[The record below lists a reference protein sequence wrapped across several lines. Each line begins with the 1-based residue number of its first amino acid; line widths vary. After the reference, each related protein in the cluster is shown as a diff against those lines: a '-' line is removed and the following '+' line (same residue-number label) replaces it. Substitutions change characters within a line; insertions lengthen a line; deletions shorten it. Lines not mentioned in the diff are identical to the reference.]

1 MRIAIISDIHSN
13 LEALTKAFEII
24 ETKNIDEIVC
34 LGDIVGYGANP
45 NECVEL
51 IRKRVKYVVMGN
63 HDYAVA
69 VDPTELF
76 YFSSH
81 ARESD
86 LWTREVLTR
95 ENLEFLKSLPLT
107 ISFKNLL
114 FVHSSPAQPREWEYI
129 FTEAQAKVQF
139 QYFNEKICFIGHS
152 HLPGVFPEKG
162 SYNGKI
168 DKNMRYI
175 INVGSVGQP
184 RDGDWRLCFGIFDTN
199 TWTYEQIRSEYEV
212 EKASIK
218 IIQNGLPEFL
228 ARRILVGI

>member
-1 MRIAIISDIHSN
+1 MRIAIISDIQSN

-24 ETKNIDEIVC
+24 DTKNVDEIVC

-51 IRKRVKYVVMGN
+51 IKKRVKYVVIGN

-69 VDPTELF
+69 VDPNELL
-76 YFSSH
+76 YFSAH

-86 LWTREVLTR
+86 LWTRDVLTK
-95 ENLEFLKSLPLT
+95 ENLDFLKSLPFT
-107 ISFKNLL
+107 ISFKDLL

-129 FTEAQAKVQF
+129 FTEVQAKVQF
-139 QYFNEKICFIGHS
+139 PYFKEKICFIGHS
-152 HLPGVFPEKG
+152 HLPGVFPETG
-162 SYNGKI
+162 SYNGKL
-168 DKNMRYI
+168 DRNTRYI

-199 TWTYEQIRSEYEV
+199 TWTYEEIRAEYDV
-212 EKASIK
+212 EKASNK
-218 IIQNGLPEFL
+218 IIQNGLPKVL
-228 ARRILVGI
+228 AKRILVGW

>member
-1 MRIAIISDIHSN
+1 LRIAIISDIHSN
-13 LEALTKAFEII
+13 LEALTRAFEII

-34 LGDIVGYGANP
+34 LGDIVGYGADP

-51 IRKRVKYVVMGN
+51 IRKRVKYVVIGN

-69 VDPTELF
+69 VDPSELA

-95 ENLEFLKSLPLT
+95 ENLEFLKSLPFT

-129 FTEAQAKVQF
+129 FTDAQAKVQF
-139 QYFNEKICFIGHS
+139 RYFNEKICFIGHS
-152 HLPGVFPEKG
+152 HLPGIFPEKG
-162 SYNGKI
+162 FYNGKLE
-168 DKNMRYI
+168 KNSRYI

-184 RDGDWRLCFGIFDTN
+184 RDGDWRLSFGIFDTD
-199 TWTYEQIRSEYEV
+199 TWTYEQIRSEYDV
-212 EKASIK
+212 EKASTK
-218 IIQNGLPEFL
+218 ILQKGLPEFL
-228 ARRILVGI
+228 AQRLLVGW

>member
-1 MRIAIISDIHSN
+1 LRIAIISDIHSN

-24 ETKNIDEIVC
+24 DTKNVDEIVC

-69 VDPTELF
+69 VDPAELF
-76 YFSSH
+76 YFSSY

-86 LWTREVLTR
+86 LWTREVLTK
-95 ENLEFLKSLPLT
+95 ENLDFLKSLPFT
-107 ISFKNLL
+107 ISLKNLL
-114 FVHSSPAQPREWEYI
+114 FVHSAPAQPREWEYI

-139 QYFNEKICFIGHS
+139 QYFKEKICFIGHS
-152 HLPGVFPEKG
+152 HFPGIFPENG
-162 SYNGKI
+162 FYNGKL
-168 DKNMRYI
+168 DRNTRYI
-175 INVGSVGQP
+175 INVGSIGQP
-184 RDGDWRLCFGIFDTN
+184 RDGDWRLCFGIFDMG
-199 TWTYEQIRSEYEV
+199 TWTYEEIRSEYDV
-212 EKASIK
+212 EKASVK

-228 ARRILVGI
+228 ARRILIGR

>member
-24 ETKNIDEIVC
+24 DTKNVDEIVC

-45 NECVEL
+45 NECVEF

-69 VDPTELF
+69 VDPAELF
-76 YFSSH
+76 YFSSY

-86 LWTREVLTR
+86 LWTREVLTK
-95 ENLEFLKSLPLT
+95 ENLDFLKSLPFT
-107 ISFKNLL
+107 ISLKNLL
-114 FVHSSPAQPREWEYI
+114 FVHSAPAQPREWEYI

-139 QYFNEKICFIGHS
+139 QYFKEKICFIGHS
-152 HLPGVFPEKG
+152 HFPGIFPENG
-162 SYNGKI
+162 FYNGKL
-168 DKNMRYI
+168 DRNTRYI
-175 INVGSVGQP
+175 INVGSIGQP
-184 RDGDWRLCFGIFDTN
+184 RDGDWRLCFGIFDMG
-199 TWTYEQIRSEYEV
+199 TWTYEEIRSEYDV
-212 EKASIK
+212 EKASVK

-228 ARRILVGI
+228 ARRILIGR

>member
-24 ETKNIDEIVC
+24 DTKNVDEIVC

-51 IRKRVKYVVMGN
+51 IKKRVKYVVIGN

-69 VDPTELF
+69 VDPNELL
-76 YFSSH
+76 YFSAH

-86 LWTREVLTR
+86 LWTRDVLTK
-95 ENLEFLKSLPLT
+95 ENLDFLKSLPFT
-107 ISFKNLL
+107 ISFKDLL

-129 FTEAQAKVQF
+129 FTEVQAKVQF
-139 QYFNEKICFIGHS
+139 PYFKEKICFIGHS
-152 HLPGVFPEKG
+152 HLPGVFPETG
-162 SYNGKI
+162 SYNGKL
-168 DKNMRYI
+168 DRNTRYI

-199 TWTYEQIRSEYEV
+199 TWTYEEIRAEYDV
-212 EKASIK
+212 EKASNK
-218 IIQNGLPEFL
+218 IIQNGLPKVL
-228 ARRILVGI
+228 AKRILVGW

>member
-24 ETKNIDEIVC
+24 ETKNVDEIVC

-51 IRKRVKYVVMGN
+51 IKKRVKYVIMGN

-69 VDPTELF
+69 VDSRELA

-86 LWTREVLTR
+86 LWTRDVLTR
-95 ENLEFLKSLPLT
+95 ENLEFLKSLPFT
-107 ISFKNLL
+107 IQLKNLL

-129 FTEAQAKVQF
+129 FTEPQAKVQF
-139 QYFNEKICFIGHS
+139 HYFNEKICFIGHS
-152 HLPGVFPEKG
+152 HIPGIFPESG
-162 SYNGKI
+162 FYNGKLE
-168 DKNMRYI
+168 KNIRYI
-175 INVGSVGQP
+175 INVGSIGQP
-184 RDGDWRLCFGIFDTN
+184 RDGDWRLCFGIFDTT
-199 TWTYEQIRSEYEV
+199 TWTYEQIRSEYDV
-212 EKASIK
+212 EKTAEK
-218 IIQNGLPEFL
+218 IIRNGLPEFL
-228 ARRILVGI
+228 ARRLFVGR

>member
-1 MRIAIISDIHSN
+1 LRIAIISDIHSN

-24 ETKNIDEIVC
+24 DTKNVDEIVS

-51 IRKRVKYVVMGN
+51 IKKRVKYVVIGN

-69 VDPTELF
+69 VDPNELL
-76 YFSSH
+76 YFSAH

-86 LWTREVLTR
+86 LWTRDVLTK
-95 ENLEFLKSLPLT
+95 ENLDFLKSLPFT
-107 ISFKNLL
+107 ISFKDLL

-129 FTEAQAKVQF
+129 FTEVQAKVQF
-139 QYFNEKICFIGHS
+139 PYFKEKICFIGHS
-152 HLPGVFPEKG
+152 HLPGVFPETG
-162 SYNGKI
+162 SYNGKL
-168 DKNMRYI
+168 DRNTRYI

-199 TWTYEQIRSEYEV
+199 TWTYEEIRAEYDV
-212 EKASIK
+212 EKASNK
-218 IIQNGLPEFL
+218 IIQNGLPKVL
-228 ARRILVGI
+228 AKRILVGW

>member
-24 ETKNIDEIVC
+24 DTKNVDEIVC

-51 IRKRVKYVVMGN
+51 IKKRVKYVVIGN

-69 VDPTELF
+69 VDPNELL
-76 YFSSH
+76 YFSAH

-86 LWTREVLTR
+86 LWTRDVLTK
-95 ENLEFLKSLPLT
+95 ENLDFLKSLPFT
-107 ISFKNLL
+107 ISFKDLL

-129 FTEAQAKVQF
+129 FTEVQAKVQF
-139 QYFNEKICFIGHS
+139 PYFKEKICFIGHS
-152 HLPGVFPEKG
+152 HLPGVFPETG
-162 SYNGKI
+162 SYNGKL
-168 DKNMRYI
+168 DRNTRYI

-199 TWTYEQIRSEYEV
+199 TWTYEEIRAEYDV
-212 EKASIK
+212 EKASNK
-218 IIQNGLPEFL
+218 IIQNGLPKVL
-228 ARRILVGI
+228 AKRIVVGW

>member
-24 ETKNIDEIVC
+24 DTKNVDEIVC

-69 VDPTELF
+69 VDPAELF
-76 YFSSH
+76 YFSSY

-86 LWTREVLTR
+86 LWTREVLTK
-95 ENLEFLKSLPLT
+95 ENLDFLKSLPFT
-107 ISFKNLL
+107 ISLKNLL
-114 FVHSSPAQPREWEYI
+114 FVHSAPAQPREWEYI

-139 QYFNEKICFIGHS
+139 QYFKEKICFIGHS
-152 HLPGVFPEKG
+152 HFPGIFPENG
-162 SYNGKI
+162 FYNGKL
-168 DKNMRYI
+168 DRNTRYI
-175 INVGSVGQP
+175 INVGSIGQP
-184 RDGDWRLCFGIFDTN
+184 RDGDWRLCFGIFDMG
-199 TWTYEQIRSEYEV
+199 TWTYEEIRSEYDV
-212 EKASIK
+212 EKASVK

-228 ARRILVGI
+228 ARRILIGR

>member
-24 ETKNIDEIVC
+24 DTKNVDEIVC

-51 IRKRVKYVVMGN
+51 IKKRVKYAVIGN

-69 VDPTELF
+69 VDPSELL

-86 LWTREVLTR
+86 LWTREVLTK
-95 ENLEFLKSLPLT
+95 ENLDFLKSLPFT
-107 ISFKNLL
+107 ISFKDLL

-129 FTEAQAKVQF
+129 FTEAQARVQF
-139 QYFNEKICFIGHS
+139 SYFKEKICFIGHS
-152 HLPGVFPEKG
+152 HLPGIFPETG
-162 SYNGKI
+162 SYNGKL
-168 DKNMRYI
+168 DRNTRYI
-175 INVGSVGQP
+175 INVGSIGQP
-184 RDGDWRLCFGIFDTN
+184 RDGDWRLSFGIFDIN
-199 TWTYEQIRSEYEV
+199 TWTYEQIRSEYDV
-212 EKASIK
+212 EKASTK
-218 IIQNGLPEFL
+218 IIQNGLPELL
-228 ARRILVGI
+228 AKRILVGW

>member
-13 LEALTKAFEII
+13 LEALTKTFEII

-86 LWTREVLTR
+86 LWTREILTK

-129 FTEAQAKVQF
+129 FTEAQARIQF

-162 SYNGKI
+162 IYNGKI
-168 DKNMRYI
+168 NKNTRYI

-184 RDGDWRLCFGIFDTN
+184 RDGDWRLCFGIFDTD
-199 TWTYEQIRSEYEV
+199 TWTYEQIRSEYDV

-228 ARRILVGI
+228 ARRILVGL

>member
-24 ETKNIDEIVC
+24 DTKNVDEIVC

-69 VDPTELF
+69 VDPAELF
-76 YFSSH
+76 YFSSY

-86 LWTREVLTR
+86 LWTREVLTK
-95 ENLEFLKSLPLT
+95 ENLDFLKSLPFT
-107 ISFKNLL
+107 ISLKNLL
-114 FVHSSPAQPREWEYI
+114 FVHSAPAQPREWEYI

-139 QYFNEKICFIGHS
+139 QYFKEKICFIGHS
-152 HLPGVFPEKG
+152 HFPGIFPENG
-162 SYNGKI
+162 FYNGKL
-168 DKNMRYI
+168 DRNTRYI
-175 INVGSVGQP
+175 INVGSIGQP
-184 RDGDWRLCFGIFDTN
+184 RDGDWR
-199 TWTYEQIRSEYEV
+199 
-212 EKASIK
+212 
-218 IIQNGLPEFL
+218 
-228 ARRILVGI
+228 

>member
-1 MRIAIISDIHSN
+1 LRIAIISDIHSN

-24 ETKNIDEIVC
+24 ETKNVDEIVC

-51 IRKRVKYVVMGN
+51 IRKRVKYVIMGN

-69 VDPTELF
+69 VDPNELI

-95 ENLEFLKSLPLT
+95 ENLEFLKSLPFT

-114 FVHSSPAQPREWEYI
+114 FVHSAPAQPREWEYI
-129 FTEAQAKVQF
+129 FTESQAKIQF

-152 HLPGVFPEKG
+152 HFPGVFPENG
-162 SYNGKI
+162 FYNGKLE
-168 DKNMRYI
+168 KSTRYI
-175 INVGSVGQP
+175 INVGSIGQP
-184 RDGDWRLCFGIFDTN
+184 RDGDWRLCFGIFDTER
-199 TWTYEQIRSEYEV
+199 WTYEQIRSEYDV
-212 EKASIK
+212 ERTADK

-228 ARRILVGI
+228 ARRLFVGR